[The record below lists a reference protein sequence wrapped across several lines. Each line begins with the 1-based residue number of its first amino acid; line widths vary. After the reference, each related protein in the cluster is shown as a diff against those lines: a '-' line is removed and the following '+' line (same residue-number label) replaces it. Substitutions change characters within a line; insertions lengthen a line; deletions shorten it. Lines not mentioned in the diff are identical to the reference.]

1 MAASEET
8 GRKQARKW
16 KDEEVNTLI
25 DLLEQQTC
33 LWDCCAKEY
42 HLKDKRDMAYE
53 ALNKQLNIPISDIKY
68 KIAGLR
74 SQLIREVTKTNQKK
88 SGQGVEENYKSTWIY
103 WEKLQFLLPVIR
115 AGKSRDNLQTSIEG
129 QDAIPVEDDDE
140 ENDKENQVTDQK
152 PAPTKPSKRKAE
164 KELMTKKQEVLDRCL
179 NVLKEPLPSPQ
190 VKKQCHFSLYV
201 AEKLANFDKR
211 TRIIAE
217 KRISDILFELE
228 LGGHSQTPG
237 FTQYSPNECSS
248 GSSYMGMLQSSQTP
262 QYHSF

>member
-1 MAASEET
+1 M
-8 GRKQARKW
+8 K
-16 KDEEVNTLI
+16 
-25 DLLEQQTC
+25 
-33 LWDCCAKEY
+33 
-42 HLKDKRDMAYE
+42 
-53 ALNKQLNIPISDIKY
+53 
-68 KIAGLR
+68 
-74 SQLIREVTKTNQKK
+74 VT
-88 SGQGVEENYKSTWIY
+88 
-103 WEKLQFLLPVIR
+103 
-115 AGKSRDNLQTSIEG
+115 
-129 QDAIPVEDDDE
+129 
-140 ENDKENQVTDQK
+140 KENQVTDQK
-152 PAPTKPSKRKAE
+152 PTPTKPSKRKAE